1 MAENFTISFQG
12 TDTVDSITWDIKTGF
27 ENLDNVV
34 TDEAEED
41 RWVPEIIIT
50 SDGVE
55 AAIEEFLYDVLLEIQ
70 TQGTSSESDFEDN
83 A

>member
-27 ENLDNVV
+27 ENFDNVV

-55 AAIEEFLYDVLLEIQ
+55 AAIEEFLHDVLLEIQ

-83 A
+83 V